1 MPQGRPNSY
10 AGGGFIKSMREKH
23 EPHMKLAGRVE
34 GLEKNIPIALAG
46 IHKTSSKSFGLQRK
60 TLLRVIAL
68 EKKVS
73 GITIIVEGLEDA
85 AADAVKKPPRKKRP
99 RKKKPPKKSAKKPTP
114 KDWGEEV
121 PGDWDATSGSE
132 DTIPEDEI
140 GGAIDGIDDSVDDG
154 KDEIGG
160 ADVIDVPAGA
170 SDTTSTS
177 VSTVEEIKEVKE
189 ETKRIHSTIST
200 LTSHT
205 RTNLSKVLGVEK
217 RTESNS
223 KKITLIKSILKSQ
236 QSDLAEKL
244 KSLDPVA
251 SPLEMSIQSIVDSV
265 KSIHDTLIK
274 QQDLDKGQEDDA
286 DIDAEQDKRDA
297 KESGREGGGIG
308 EGLKKTGEKM
318 LAPVKKGFGSIMD
331 WIKKFLMAK
340 AVMMFMNWFSD
351 PANAKKVSSL
361 FRFIKDWWPAILTG
375 LLLFAGSMLGP
386 TGIIIGIGA
395 LVVGFIPKIVN
406 SIKSL
411 FGFTKDTNKEA
422 AKGEKEAA
430 KAEALADKQDKKD
443 ESKDLKPEDDPAN
456 APEPGTQ
463 QTPDD
468 PVKMNKGGQ
477 VPGQGDKDT
486 VPAMLTPGEFVMS
499 KGAVEQYGVDTL
511 EGMNAAAGG
520 TNKPKE
526 VKPGFTG
533 GNLPGYGGGGSI
545 QSNKLFGYSGG
556 GEVVEEKKKSGP
568 KLNKTTGKLAR
579 RIEPLITG
587 QPQGLGAVG
596 SAVGGALKG
605 FADFMSGLAGS
616 KKEEPD
622 LDLKEAIVDLQ
633 NRFNYSIYDGNY
645 KMGGVVGSKGADGSQ
660 GSAGASGGILDGFI
674 SAVSSLPIVGKPLAK
689 ASGLL
694 VTGVEQMID
703 QKLQLSG
710 NQSGTVTPNAPTKP
724 TTTVAYKQAQSA
736 AQGGGGGGS
745 TGNPGGKVPNF
756 SASAKLSKQ
765 KIKVLGISR

>member
-1 MPQGRPNSY
+1 MPKPNLKEIKQVLINDFGYQPVDLESY
-10 AGGGFIKSMREKH
+10 TGQLRALKESLNSLKIKNSKDPRIQQLTNAIKDLKADREVEKSGGKLKHTRKRRSDSKSYEQIKAEIDAKDKAIADRKAAKKAEARLLGIEK
-23 EPHMKLAGRVE
+23 RVE
-34 GLEKNIPIALAG
+34 NN
-46 IHKTSSKSFGLQRK
+46 
-60 TLLRVIAL
+60 
-68 EKKVS
+68 
-73 GITIIVEGLEDA
+73 
-85 AADAVKKPPRKKRP
+85 
-99 RKKKPPKKSAKKPTP
+99 
-114 KDWGEEV
+114 
-121 PGDWDATSGSE
+121 
-132 DTIPEDEI
+132 
-140 GGAIDGIDDSVDDG
+140 
-154 KDEIGG
+154 
-160 ADVIDVPAGA
+160 
-170 SDTTSTS
+170 ST
-177 VSTVEEIKEVKE
+177 
-189 ETKRIHSTIST
+189 
-200 LTSHT
+200 
-205 RTNLSKVLGVEK
+205 
-217 RTESNS
+217 
-223 KKITLIKSILKSQ
+223 KITLLKNILKAQ
-236 QSDLAEKL
+236 KTNVGEKL
-244 KSLDPVA
+244 KGLEPVN
-251 SPLEMSIQSIVDSV
+251 SPLNESIQSITDSV
-265 KSIHDTLIK
+265 TSIHQALID
-274 QQDLDKGQEDDA
+274 QQELDKGQQDDI

-318 LAPVKKGFGSIMD
+318 LAPVKKGFNSIKE
-331 WIKKFLMAK
+331 WIIKFFAAK
-340 AVMMFMNWFSD
+340 AIMMFMNWFSD

-361 FRFIKDWWPAILTG
+361 FRFIKDWWPAILTA

-386 TGIIIGIGA
+386 GGIIIGVVA

-411 FGFTKDTNKEA
+411 FGFTKDVNKEA
-422 AKGEKEAA
+422 AKGQKEVD
-430 KAEALADKQDKKD
+430 KAEKIANKEDKKD
-443 ESKDLKPEDDPAN
+443 VSESLKPDDDVGA

-499 KGAVEQYGVDTL
+499 KGAVEQYGINTL

-520 TNKPKE
+520 TNQPKE
-526 VKPGFTG
+526 IRPGFRG
-533 GNLPGYGGGGSI
+533 GGLAGYGGGGSI

-605 FADFMSGLAGS
+605 FADFMTGGIFDFDGKGGGLAGS

-633 NRFNYSIYDGNY
+633 NRFNYSIYEGNY
-645 KMGGVVGSKGADGSQ
+645 KMGGVVGAKGTDGDQ

-674 SAVSSLPIVGKPLAK
+674 AAVSTLPIIGKPLAK

-703 QKLQLSG
+703 KKLQLSG
-710 NQSGTVTPNAPTKP
+710 NQSGTATPDAPTKP
-724 TTTVAYKQAQSA
+724 TTTVAYQEAQSA
-736 AQGGGGGGS
+736 AQGGGGS
-745 TGNPGGKVPNF
+745 APNPGGKVPQF